1 MELPGNSISCSNSN
15 ATERR
20 SRREMISGSRL
31 FNSVFLKMPPKYQ
44 GRHTAAVNRH
54 SLQGMNQN
62 LVAVAVAMVIPAV
75 AVIYVVILERK
86 YVPEEPITAEIVL
99 MIPALSKLPPPV
111 VKRRRRLW
119 SRLKNRTT

>member
-1 MELPGNSISCSNSN
+1 MDADIPINRCSCHRNK
-15 ATERR
+15 
-20 SRREMISGSRL
+20 EMLALSLESLVTMGL
-31 FNSVFLKMPPKYQ
+31 NKDHFKYQ
-44 GRHTAAVNRH
+44 RRHTAAVNRH

-62 LVAVAVAMVIPAV
+62 LVAVAVAMMVPAV